1 MYWMSTYILQKTY
14 CKYFQ
19 YHVFYLI
26 CGNIYS
32 ICWSFVNNFFFIFC
46 KLKHSMLGWQAR
58 FLSLSLLL
66 ISLFAGWC
74 LVASSHQHFSFSL
87 FLFKFWFLIL
97 GFEVLPLKF
106 VYVCACV
113 CCIRAWTTTTS
124 LFYFFGHYVVS
135 EIVGHFLGKISKY
148 FLTVCYGT

>member
-1 MYWMSTYILQKTY
+1 MFSTWSVVIFIL
-14 CKYFQ
+14 
-19 YHVFYLI
+19 
-26 CGNIYS
+26 
-32 ICWSFVNNFFFIFC
+32 FVGLLWTIFFFIFC

-74 LVASSHQHFSFSL
+74 LVASSHQHFSLSL

-106 VYVCACV
+106 VYVCVVYVRGQQLQV
-113 CCIRAWTTTTS
+113 CPIS
-124 LFYFFGHYVVS
+124 LDIMSCQKLWNIFLVKFRNTFLQYVMV
-135 EIVGHFLGKISKY
+135 HKL
-148 FLTVCYGT
+148 